1 MFDPRKEFESV
12 MKRKKSSSRAQ
23 AGFSLIELL
32 IVVAIVGI
40 LAAVAV
46 PKLLKNLE
54 TGRESGALQT
64 LRTVHNSQ
72 AQYQAT
78 KQRFGTLKELNEAGY
93 IDSNYAGGGAVS
105 GYVYTS
111 AAEATQDQY
120 CVQATRQAASTASR
134 DFNVIE
140 DGTIRFIESKS
151 PSPVAHGSGTPLSGA
166 GDTPGAPAAAPAGAG
181 AGAKPPNP

>member
-1 MFDPRKEFESV
+1 MFYPRKEFENV
-12 MKRKKSSSRAQ
+12 MKRKKSFRRMQ

-32 IVVAIVGI
+32 IVVAIIGI

-46 PKLLKNLE
+46 PKLLENLR
-54 TGRESGALQT
+54 TGRESSALQT

-72 AQYQAT
+72 AQFQAT

-93 IDSNYAGGGAVS
+93 IDSTFAAGGAVS

-111 AAEATQDQY
+111 ASETTQDRY

-134 DFNVIE
+134 DFNVTE
-140 DGTIRFIESKS
+140 DGSIRFVESKS
-151 PSPVAHGSGTPLSGA
+151 PSPVAHGSGTPLSGG
-166 GDTPGAPAAAPAGAG
+166 GDTKGVPAGAG
-181 AGAKPPNP
+181 AGEGAKQPTQ

>member
-1 MFDPRKEFESV
+1 
-12 MKRKKSSSRAQ
+12 MKRKKSSRHVQ

-32 IVVAIVGI
+32 IVVAIIGI

-54 TGRESGALQT
+54 TGRESSAMQT

-72 AQYQAT
+72 AQFQAT

-93 IDSNYAGGGAVS
+93 IDPNYSGGGAVS
-105 GYVYTS
+105 GYKYTS

-140 DGTIRFIESKS
+140 DGTIRFVESKS
-151 PSPVAHGSGTPLSGA
+151 PSPVAHGSGAPLSGG
-166 GDTPGAPAAAPAGAG
+166 GDIKGAPAAAPAGAG
-181 AGAKPPNP
+181 TGEGAKQPGQ

>member
-46 PKLLKNLE
+46 PKLLENLK

-72 AQYQAT
+72 AQFQAT

-93 IDSNYAGGGAVS
+93 IDSNYSGGGVVS
-105 GYVYTS
+105 GYIYTS
-111 AAEATQDQY
+111 GAEATQDQY

-140 DGTIRFIESKS
+140 DGTIRFVESKT
-151 PSPVAHGSGTPLSGA
+151 PSPVAHGDGTPLSGGGEPKGA
-166 GDTPGAPAAAPAGAG
+166 GAAPGTG
-181 AGAKPPNP
+181 AGAKQPNQ